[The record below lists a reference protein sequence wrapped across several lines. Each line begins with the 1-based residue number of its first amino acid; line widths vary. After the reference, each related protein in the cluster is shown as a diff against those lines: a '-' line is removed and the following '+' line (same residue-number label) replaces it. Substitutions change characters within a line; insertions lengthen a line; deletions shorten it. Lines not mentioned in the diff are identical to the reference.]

1 MLLFNLSRVLSFL
14 FSGDAKSIGKS
25 GIGVIRWEIVDLFD
39 NGVGVCDIEKGIG
52 EATMWLLIMH
62 HY

>member
-1 MLLFNLSRVLSFL
+1 MLLFNLSRVLLFL

-52 EATMWLLIMH
+52 EATMSLLIMH
-62 HY
+62 